1 MELSQGEETKDHSG
15 HQDLEV
21 VPEVPQ
27 TQATR
32 EPEMDEVEQE
42 ELKVEEIQFDIT

>member
-1 MELSQGEETKDHSG
+1 MDLSQGEETKDRG
-15 HQDLEV
+15 GNQDLEV
-21 VPEVPQ
+21 VPEIPQ

-42 ELKVEEIQFDIT
+42 EVKVEEIQFNIT